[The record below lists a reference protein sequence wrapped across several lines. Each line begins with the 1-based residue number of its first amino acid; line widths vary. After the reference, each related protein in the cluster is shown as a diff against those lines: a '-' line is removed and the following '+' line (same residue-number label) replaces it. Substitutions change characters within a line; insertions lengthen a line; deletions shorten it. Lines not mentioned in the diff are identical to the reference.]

1 MTRVDLEVELAAAL
15 DAMEEVLNYLE
26 PSEGKPSISS
36 AVEVLYNALGIEDDP
51 DE

>member
-1 MTRVDLEVELAAAL
+1 MSKVDLEAELQAAF
-15 DAMEEVLNYLE
+15 DAMEEALNFLE
-26 PSEGKPSISS
+26 PPGGKPSISS